1 VVKLLFIYLPYQTNQ
16 NQSKMSAVVVLI
28 VFAVLVIVGR
38 ELITWYFKINK
49 IEEVLREILEEIKE
63 KRVNNKQES

>member
-1 VVKLLFIYLPYQTNQ
+1 
-16 NQSKMSAVVVLI
+16 MSAVLVLI

-49 IEEVLREILEEIKE
+49 IEDVLREILEEIKE
-63 KRVNNKQES
+63 KRVQDKQES

>member
-1 VVKLLFIYLPYQTNQ
+1 
-16 NQSKMSAVVVLI
+16 MSAVVVLI
-28 VFAVLVIVGR
+28 VFAVLAIVGR

-63 KRVNNKQES
+63 KRVQDKQES

>member
-1 VVKLLFIYLPYQTNQ
+1 MVKILFIYLPYQTNQ
-16 NQSKMSAVVVLI
+16 NQSKMSAIAVLI

-38 ELITWYFKINK
+38 ELVTWYFKINK

-63 KRVNNKQES
+63 KRVNN

>member
-1 VVKLLFIYLPYQTNQ
+1 MAAII
-16 NQSKMSAVVVLI
+16 VLI

-49 IEEVLREILEEIKE
+49 IEEVLREILKEIKD
-63 KRVNNKQES
+63 KRVNN

>member
-1 VVKLLFIYLPYQTNQ
+1 
-16 NQSKMSAVVVLI
+16 MSAIVVLI

-49 IEEVLREILEEIKE
+49 IEEVLREILKEIKE
-63 KRVNNKQES
+63 KRVNN

>member
-1 VVKLLFIYLPYQTNQ
+1 
-16 NQSKMSAVVVLI
+16 MSAVVVLI

>member
-28 VFAVLVIVGR
+28 VFAVLAIVGR

-63 KRVNNKQES
+63 KRVQDKQES

>member
-1 VVKLLFIYLPYQTNQ
+1 
-16 NQSKMSAVVVLI
+16 MSAVLVLI

-38 ELITWYFKINK
+38 ELVTWYFKINK

-63 KRVNNKQES
+63 KRVNN

>member
-1 VVKLLFIYLPYQTNQ
+1 
-16 NQSKMSAVVVLI
+16 MSAVVVLI

-49 IEEVLREILEEIKE
+49 IEEVLREILEEIKD
-63 KRVNNKQES
+63 KRVQDKQES

>member
-1 VVKLLFIYLPYQTNQ
+1 
-16 NQSKMSAVVVLI
+16 MSAIVVLI

-63 KRVNNKQES
+63 KRVNN

>member
-1 VVKLLFIYLPYQTNQ
+1 MVKLLFIYLPYQTNQ

>member
-1 VVKLLFIYLPYQTNQ
+1 
-16 NQSKMSAVVVLI
+16 MSAIAVLI

-49 IEEVLREILEEIKE
+49 IEEVLREILKEIKE
-63 KRVNNKQES
+63 KRVNN